1 MKLLKD
7 KKILIMGIANSNS
20 IAWSIAKHAYEMGA
34 KLAFTY
40 QGEILKKR
48 AIPLA
53 EEVEAMLF
61 ECDVT
66 DSSSIEKLFADLSQ
80 KWGNLD
86 GIVHSIAFA
95 DKNEL
100 KGRYI
105 DTSLN
110 NFLNSMHI
118 SCYSLTEIA
127 KHAEPI
133 MNTEASIVTLT
144 YYGADKVIPNY
155 NVMGVAKAALQA
167 SVKYLAS
174 DMGEKGIRVNAISAG
189 PIKTL
194 AASAIG
200 GFRDMLAHH
209 ESVSALKRNC
219 STSDVAKSAVYLLSN
234 LSTGVTGEN
243 HFVDCGYSIK
253 GM

>member
-1 MKLLKD
+1 MNLLKD
-7 KKILIMGIANSNS
+7 KKILVMGIANSNS
-20 IAWSIAKHAYEMGA
+20 IAWSIAKYAHQMGA

-48 AIPLA
+48 AQPLA
-53 EEVEAMLF
+53 EEVSAMLF

-66 DSSSIEKLFADLSQ
+66 NSASVEKLFSDISTQ
-80 KWGNLD
+80 WGSLD

-105 DTSLN
+105 NTSLN

-118 SCYSLTEIA
+118 SCYSFTEIA
-127 KHAEPI
+127 RHAESI
-133 MNTEASIVTLT
+133 MNTGSAMVTLT

-174 DMGEKGIRVNAISAG
+174 DMGENGIRVNAVSAG

-200 GFRDMLAHH
+200 GFRDMLSHH
-209 ESVSALKRNC
+209 ESVAALKRNC
-219 STSDVAKSAVYLLSN
+219 DAIDVAKSVVYLLSD
-234 LSTGVTGEN
+234 LSSGVTGEN